1 MDARTVGDVADER
14 RLSAERS
21 IPDLVTAAIDGEQ
34 AAWNALV
41 ERLQRV
47 VWKSVNMMT
56 YDHEV
61 RDDAFAATWLRLAE
75 RLATIREPEKL
86 PGWLAT
92 TACNEVR
99 QILRQRGRQ
108 HTSLND
114 AWGGAPGS
122 GLGDL
127 LDTLAGDDGEHANQM
142 LADESRRQV
151 RAAFGRLDEPCREI
165 LTVLVLAD
173 PPVPYDEASERL
185 GRPIGSLGPSRRR
198 CLDKM
203 KGLLGDDVG
212 RDDAGNEKAG
222 NDKAGNDKAGSDADD
237 HAGGVS

>member
-1 MDARTVGDVADER
+1 MADER
-14 RLSAERS
+14 QFSADQPLTS
-21 IPDLVTAAIDGEQ
+21 LAQGAIDGHES
-34 AAWNALV
+34 AWNALV

-75 RLATIREPEKL
+75 RLPTIREPDKL

-108 HTSLND
+108 QTVSAHEWASP
-114 AWGGAPGS
+114 AS
-122 GLGDL
+122 SVSEL
-127 LDTLAGDDGEHANQM
+127 LDSFAGDDGEHARGMM
-142 LADESRRQV
+142 LDETRRDV
-151 RAAFGRLDEPCREI
+151 RTAFGRLDPNCREI
-165 LTVLVLAD
+165 VTVLVLAD
-173 PPVPYDEASERL
+173 PPVTYDEASERL

-198 CLDKM
+198 CLEKLKSLM
-203 KGLLGDDVG
+203 EGD
-212 RDDAGNEKAG
+212 
-222 NDKAGNDKAGSDADD
+222 S
-237 HAGGVS
+237 